1 MSKINH
7 IEMGAE
13 VMALDVIEVKKGFLG
28 MSTKLIYKPTNST
41 VKVKT
46 NEYTVEDGKRL
57 EKILNTEPENIE
69 ATIQN
74 FPVSNI
80 GMGNVKLD
88 ACISDDCQFV
98 AVQLLS
104 FKDFNYQPISGVKV
118 YTGKAAKAIAKL
130 F

>member
-7 IEMGAE
+7 LEMGAE

>member
-7 IEMGAE
+7 LEIGAE
-13 VMALDVIEVKKGFLG
+13 VMALDVIEVKKLFLG

>member
-7 IEMGAE
+7 LEMGAD

-41 VKVKT
+41 VKVKV
-46 NEYTVEDGKRL
+46 NEYSVEDGKKL
-57 EKILNTEPENIE
+57 ENILNTEPENIE
-69 ATIQN
+69 AAIQN
-74 FPVSNI
+74 FPVSSI

-88 ACISDDCQFV
+88 ACISDDEQFA

-104 FKDFNYQPISGVKV
+104 FKDFNYQPMSKVRV
-118 YTGKAAKAIAKL
+118 YTGKAAKAIAQL